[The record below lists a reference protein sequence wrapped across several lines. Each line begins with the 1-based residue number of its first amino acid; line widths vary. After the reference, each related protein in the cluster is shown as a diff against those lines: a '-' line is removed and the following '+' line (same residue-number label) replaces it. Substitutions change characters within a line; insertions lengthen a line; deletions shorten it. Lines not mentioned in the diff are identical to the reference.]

1 MTLLDARPP
10 KPRRLIVKLLPLII
24 VVVVIIGTLLV
35 YRFKNYPEERAVS
48 RFLTT
53 LAEGNYQKGYQL
65 WQPAQSYSFENFMHD
80 WGPQGDYG
88 KIRRF
93 EILDSRSKG
102 SSNVI
107 VTVRINN
114 QDPPLD
120 IVVDRKTKS
129 LAYSPF

>member
-10 KPRRLIVKLLPLII
+10 KQRPLIIKLLPAIII
-24 VVVVIIGTLLV
+24 VVVIVGALLI
-35 YRFKNYPEERAVS
+35 YRFKNYPEERAVA
-48 RFLTT
+48 RYLTT
-53 LAEGNYQKGYQL
+53 LSQGNYHEAYHL
-65 WQPAQSYSFENFMHD
+65 WQAAPSYSFENFMHD

-88 KIRRF
+88 KIRHF

-120 IVVDRKTKS
+120 IVVDRNTKA

>member
-10 KPRRLIVKLLPLII
+10 KPRPLVIKLLPIII
-24 VVVVIIGTLLV
+24 VVVVILGALLV
-35 YRFKNYPEERAVS
+35 YRFKNYPEERAVA
-48 RFLTT
+48 RFLST
-53 LAEGNYQKGYQL
+53 LAQANYQEAYQL
-65 WQPAQSYSFENFMHD
+65 WQPAASYSFENFMHD
-80 WGPQGDYG
+80 WGPHGDYG
-88 KIRRF
+88 KIQRF

-114 QDPPLD
+114 QNPPLD
-120 IVVDRKTKS
+120 IVVDRKTKA